1 MYMLEGV
8 NVGIFD
14 RLSREGIPWRIS
26 EDMRGEHKVPMKIS
40 AEYPSRQKDYN
51 FPKAQLLVISW
62 SMPGVFEDHQRD

>member
-1 MYMLEGV
+1 MLEGV

-26 EDMRGEHKVPMKIS
+26 EDVKPMKIS
-40 AEYPSRQKDYN
+40 AEYPSRQRDYN
-51 FPKAQLLVISW
+51 FPKVQLLVISW